1 MWYNK
6 IRRCNG
12 NIVNKH
18 LAKLKF
24 INKNSSKL
32 PDANKTPEML
42 WNVDAR
48 KSELRNPNFQ
58 FNVLQVIKKREEI

>member
-1 MWYNK
+1 MMRYNK

-42 WNVDAR
+42 
-48 KSELRNPNFQ
+48 
-58 FNVLQVIKKREEI
+58 